1 MRMIA
6 SCTKLL
12 LFGLVLLCFAG
23 CTHSVLTPPQ
33 EAPTADPKPVGVT
46 ANSGG
51 DTRGTILYQPDPS
64 SASPPDPYAAVSR
77 KIVLPQRQE
86 LAWMLAEI
94 DIHAHQQ
101 AAKAYPVPDIGSPG
115 YLSKSKSRDSAE
127 QQASFNAYLLEK
139 YHARFC
145 NQFHV
150 TYDQIAL
157 IIEESRDKSWPMPI
171 VPKE

>member
-1 MRMIA
+1 
-6 SCTKLL
+6 
-12 LFGLVLLCFAG
+12 
-23 CTHSVLTPPQ
+23 
-33 EAPTADPKPVGVT
+33 
-46 ANSGG
+46 
-51 DTRGTILYQPDPS
+51 
-64 SASPPDPYAAVSR
+64 
-77 KIVLPQRQE
+77 
-86 LAWMLAEI
+86 MLAEI